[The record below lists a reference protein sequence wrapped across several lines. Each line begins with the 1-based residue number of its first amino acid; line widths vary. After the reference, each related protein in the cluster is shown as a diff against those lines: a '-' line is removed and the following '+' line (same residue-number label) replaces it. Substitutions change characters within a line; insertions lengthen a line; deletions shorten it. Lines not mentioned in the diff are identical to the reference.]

1 MVERALQ
8 HEIRP
13 RFDPHQPVKWSVPR
27 EFEGIMTYNP
37 RHDIQDFLDLANLQG
52 KISPVE
58 FTQRQIQTVNRTKR
72 QLAKNLGERFKV
84 RSSQVEYFI
93 ENGSLK
99 SPDYPDSVI
108 ERYKKGQQFLAENG
122 STETKREQAEIN
134 GMQ

>member
-1 MVERALQ
+1 MSERISITVR
-8 HEIRP
+8 E
-13 RFDPHQPVKWSVPR
+13 SVRWAVPP
-27 EFEGIMTYNP
+27 EFAGITTYNP
-37 RHDIQDFLDLANLQG
+37 RHDIQDFLDLNSLQG
-52 KISPVE
+52 QIPPVE

-84 RSSQVEYFI
+84 RSSQIEYFI

-134 GMQ
+134 GMQAIEKIF